1 MSERIPAASGQLP
14 VLGHGLLLM
23 RRPLAFLGSLPA
35 IGPIVRIRMG
45 ALPAHVVNDPELARQ
60 VLTGIGGRYDQGLP
74 VHKARP
80 LLGGGVGMLDG
91 DEHRWHR
98 RLMQPALSR
107 AQLASYAP
115 AMSELAVRWC
125 DSLRPG
131 QRLDVAAQLNELALV
146 TVATTLFSAD
156 LRAAV
161 AEVQRVLP
169 VALRHLPRRAILPDW
184 LLRLPLPAN
193 RVFDGATRRLHE
205 LTREAVATTRATTRA
220 NGADH
225 ADLIST
231 LLASRDEETGAGLS
245 DQQVNDQLVNML
257 VAGSET
263 TGSTLAWAFHELAGA
278 PEAEARLHSELDRV
292 LAGRPATFDDLPN
305 LPYTRWVIQEA
316 LRRYPPYLILRH
328 APDGARLGGY
338 HLPAGASILISPY
351 VLHRDPRVFARP
363 ARFEPQRWAD
373 GTIGRTASVPF
384 GLGGRQCPGNHFAL
398 TELAIHLATI
408 AGRWRLRRA
417 PGPPVREVTRGVV
430 VHPDRLPMLAEPRRL
445 DRQPGDR
452 PHAPHPR

>member
-1 MSERIPAASGQLP
+1 MSERIPSAPGQLP
-14 VLGHGLLLM
+14 VLGHGLPMM

-35 IGPIVRIRMG
+35 HGPIVKIRMG
-45 ALPAHVVNDPELARQ
+45 ALPAYVVNDPELARQ
-60 VLTGIGGRYDQGLP
+60 VLVGGYDQGLP

-91 DEHRWHR
+91 EDHRWHR

-107 AQLASYAP
+107 AQIANYAP
-115 AMSELAVRWC
+115 IMSELAVSWC
-125 DSLRPG
+125 DSLLPG
-131 QRLDVAAQLNELALV
+131 QRLDVAVQMNELALL

-156 LRAAV
+156 LRESV

-169 VALRHLPRRAILPDW
+169 VALRHLPRRAVLPDW

-193 RVFDGATRRLHE
+193 RAFDEATRRLHR
-205 LTREAVATTRATTRA
+205 LTREAVAATRT

-225 ADLIST
+225 TDLISI
-231 LLASRDEETGAGLS
+231 LLASRDKETGVGLS
-245 DQQVNDQLVNML
+245 DEQVNDQLVNML

-278 PEAEARLHSELDRV
+278 AEAETRLHDELDRV
-292 LAGRPATFDDLPN
+292 LAGRPATFEDLPN

-351 VLHRDPRVFARP
+351 VLHRDPQVFTEP
-363 ARFEPQRWAD
+363 TRFEPQRWAA

-408 AGRWRLRRA
+408 AGRWRLLRV
-417 PGPPVREVTRGVV
+417 PGPAVAEVPRGVV
-430 VHPDRLPMLAEPRRL
+430 VHPDRLAMLAEPRPR
-445 DRQPGDR
+445 DRRAGAAGAAGAR
-452 PHAPHPR
+452 GSTSGRSA